1 MSYRILTLA
10 DIPKYL
16 ASLKEMQNIFS
27 DFNNLEVEEV
37 GDGNLN
43 YVYLIKN
50 SKNTQ
55 ETVVLK
61 QAVPYLRVVG
71 ESWPLNRERMTIE
84 IMALQKEIELCP
96 EHVPEVYYGSHEM
109 SLVIMENLSSHKVL
123 RGEIMQG
130 KVFLNF
136 AEHITTFMAVVLFKT
151 SDLYL
156 DHQTKKEMVS
166 KYINYDLS
174 KITEHFVYTT
184 PYEKHETNLYNPEL
198 TEVDLNFI
206 QQDRELKIA
215 VAEMKFKF
223 MNNAE
228 SLLHGDLHT
237 GSIMV
242 NENQTYVIDPEFAF
256 YGPMG
261 FDIGAVIGNL
271 LMSYFSHEH
280 RQKLLGLEPYVY
292 RKWLLNTIE
301 SVWIKFAEK
310 FEALWIEEQLSNPQ
324 LAWNYP
330 EGEQH
335 FEILRE
341 RFIDRLFSDT
351 VGFAACKMMRRILG
365 LAKVADIAEIQDLE
379 ERARIER
386 MTLKLGKK
394 MVIERDS
401 IKDIAKVLNLAKEL
415 SPLV

>member
-1 MSYRILTLA
+1 MGYRILTLD
-10 DIPKYL
+10 DIPKFL
-16 ASLKEMQNIFS
+16 GSLEEMRNIFT

-50 SKNTQ
+50 SKNPE

-71 ESWPLNRERMTIE
+71 ESWPLRRERMTIE
-84 IMALQKEIELCP
+84 IMALKKEIELCP
-96 EHVPEVYYGSHEM
+96 EHVPEIFYGSHEM
-109 SLVIMENLSSHKVL
+109 SLVIMENLSTHKVL
-123 RGEIMQG
+123 RGEIIQG
-130 KVFLNF
+130 KVFKNF
-136 AEHITTFMAVVLFKT
+136 AEHITTFMAEVLFKT

-166 KYINYDLS
+166 KYINFDLC
-174 KITEHFVYTT
+174 KITEDFVFTT
-184 PYEKHETNLYNPEL
+184 PYEKHETNDYNPQL
-198 TEVDLNFI
+198 TEEDLNFI
-206 QQDRELKIA
+206 QQDRDLKIA
-215 VAEMKFKF
+215 VAEMKYKF

-228 SLLHGDLHT
+228 SLLHGDLHI

-242 NENQTYVIDPEFAF
+242 NENETYVIDPEFAF

-271 LMSYFSHEH
+271 LMSYFSHDH
-280 RQKLLGLEPYVY
+280 RQKLLGREPYVY
-292 RKWLLNTIE
+292 RKWLLDTIE

-310 FEALWIEEQLSNPQ
+310 FEKLWIEEQLSNPQ
-324 LAWNYP
+324 LAWKYP
-330 EGEQH
+330 EGERH
-335 FEILRE
+335 FKVLRE
-341 RFIDRLFSDT
+341 RFIARLFGDT

-365 LAKVADIAEIQDLE
+365 LAKVADIAEIEDLQ

-401 IKDIAKVLNLAKEL
+401 INNIGEIINLAKEL

>member
-1 MSYRILTLA
+1 MGYRILTLD
-10 DIPKYL
+10 DIPKFL
-16 ASLKEMQNIFS
+16 GSLEEMRNIFT

-50 SKNTQ
+50 SKNPE

-71 ESWPLNRERMTIE
+71 ESWPLRRERMTIE
-84 IMALQKEIELCP
+84 IMALKKEIELCP
-96 EHVPEVYYGSHEM
+96 EHVPEIFYGSHEM
-109 SLVIMENLSSHKVL
+109 SLVIMENLSTHKVL
-123 RGEIMQG
+123 RGEIIQG
-130 KVFLNF
+130 KVFKNF
-136 AEHITTFMAVVLFKT
+136 AEHITTFMAEVLFKT

-166 KYINYDLS
+166 KYINFDLC
-174 KITEHFVYTT
+174 KITEDFVFTT
-184 PYEKHETNLYNPEL
+184 PYEKHETNDYNPEL
-198 TEVDLNFI
+198 TEEDLNFI
-206 QQDRELKIA
+206 QQDRDLKIA
-215 VAEMKFKF
+215 VAEMKYKF

-228 SLLHGDLHT
+228 SLLHGDLHI

-242 NENQTYVIDPEFAF
+242 NENETYVIDPEFAF

-271 LMSYFSHEH
+271 LMSYFSHDH
-280 RQKLLGLEPYVY
+280 RQKLLGREPYVY
-292 RKWLLNTIE
+292 RKWLLDTIE

-310 FEALWIEEQLSNPQ
+310 FEKLWIEEQLSNPQ
-324 LAWNYP
+324 LAWKYP
-330 EGEQH
+330 EGERH
-335 FEILRE
+335 FKVLRE
-341 RFIDRLFSDT
+341 RFIARLFGDT

-365 LAKVADIAEIQDLE
+365 LAKVADIAEIEDLQ

-401 IKDIAKVLNLAKEL
+401 INNIGEIINLAKEL